1 MLTGLSL
8 ISMSGNFVFYQVISF
23 VFHQILEMSLMSDGH
38 VACVATDD
46 SRGALGVA
54 GGGQLLLYL
63 HLPELH
69 SD

>member
-1 MLTGLSL
+1 
-8 ISMSGNFVFYQVISF
+8 
-23 VFHQILEMSLMSDGH
+23 MSDGN
-38 VACVATDD
+38 VACVATDN

-63 HLPELH
+63 HIPELD